1 MKIAYFSSQMPY
13 PPTHGGRVDD
23 WRRLMAMKAAG
34 ASLHLVT
41 WCSDR
46 PHERPSAAEIEM
58 LSTVADVVH
67 VWPIVRSWSERLIR
81 LSRLPFWPSHVASR
95 IPNRQQWQGLQ
106 AALDEFQPEA
116 VWQDGL
122 YSCVAA
128 QRVMRQRQIPLFYRS
143 HNVEHRYFQQ
153 QVAKADILR
162 DKFAWGLNLPHLERV
177 ERETLG
183 SATHYFDI
191 SNDDLA
197 FWVGQG
203 YRHGTWLP
211 PLIDANFADRLSA
224 PYVTPPRFDVG
235 YLGNLY
241 APNNVAGVLWFLREV
256 VPILNKSKLNFN
268 IFVAGSQPVAAIRT
282 AIDALHGVTLIE
294 NAPDAVAVL
303 RDARVLVNPI
313 FSGSGVNVKSVEM
326 LFSPA
331 ALVTAPQGVAGL
343 PDHVKSC
350 FRLAGNPADFATEIM
365 QGLNSAE
372 ATDTPERRQAR
383 AEFVSQRIVGI
394 LDEMQHY
401 IDLTRH

>member
-1 MKIAYFSSQMPY
+1 
-13 PPTHGGRVDD
+13 
-23 WRRLMAMKAAG
+23 
-34 ASLHLVT
+34 
-41 WCSDR
+41 
-46 PHERPSAAEIEM
+46 
-58 LSTVADVVH
+58 
-67 VWPIVRSWSERLIR
+67 
-81 LSRLPFWPSHVASR
+81 
-95 IPNRQQWQGLQ
+95 
-106 AALDEFQPEA
+106 
-116 VWQDGL
+116 
-122 YSCVAA
+122 
-128 QRVMRQRQIPLFYRS
+128 MRQRQIPLFYRS

-256 VPILNKSKLNFN
+256 VPILNKSKLNLN